1 GARAVAHRRQRR
13 QHPLRR
19 SRPRHRRPDLDARR
33 GDSGDGRRGARG
45 EDAGPAAGRPHLHRR
60 RRHLDGGFPRGAEP
74 RGGPR
79 RAVRPDRRAQR
90 LRLFDPHFAADE
102 DQAHRRPRRRLR
114 HPGRDGGRERRPRG
128 LRGDEEG
135 RRAGARRGRADAHRG
150 EDFPDERPRRAR
162 RRGLRAARAVRRVA
176 EERSDRPLRAP
187 SAGPWPRDAGRS
199 AKNRRRDRP
208 RPRRRGRFR
217 ARLADAAARARA
229 RRGLRARSGGRSWD
243 DPARCTARER
253 SHAERGRCP
262 MSATT
267 SQTYLEA
274 IRQGMWDEMEQDE
287 QVFLLGQ
294 DVGTYGGAFRVTAG
308 FLDHFGP
315 KRVID
320 TPISESGMVGAAIGA
335 SMLGLRPI
343 VEMQF
348 IDFISCAYNQIIN
361 FAATCRYRWGQ
372 SVPIVIRGPSGGNVH
387 GSAFHSQNPES
398 YFQHTP
404 GLKIVAP
411 SSAVDAKG
419 LIRAAIR
426 DPNPVLFFEHKYL
439 YRRIKEDVP
448 GGDWIVP
455 IGKARLARTGR
466 DLSIVTYGAMLHV
479 ALDAAARL
487 ESEGIEIEVLDLRT
501 IKPLDQEAILATAK
515 KTSRVLVLTEEQTTG
530 SVAGEVAARIG
541 ELAFGFLDAPVT
553 RF

>member
-1 GARAVAHRRQRR
+1 
-13 QHPLRR
+13 
-19 SRPRHRRPDLDARR
+19 
-33 GDSGDGRRGARG
+33 
-45 EDAGPAAGRPHLHRR
+45 
-60 RRHLDGGFPRGAEP
+60 
-74 RGGPR
+74 
-79 RAVRPDRRAQR
+79 
-90 LRLFDPHFAADE
+90 
-102 DQAHRRPRRRLR
+102 
-114 HPGRDGGRERRPRG
+114 
-128 LRGDEEG
+128 
-135 RRAGARRGRADAHRG
+135 
-150 EDFPDERPRRAR
+150 
-162 RRGLRAARAVRRVA
+162 
-176 EERSDRPLRAP
+176 
-187 SAGPWPRDAGRS
+187 
-199 AKNRRRDRP
+199 
-208 RPRRRGRFR
+208 
-217 ARLADAAARARA
+217 
-229 RRGLRARSGGRSWD
+229 
-243 DPARCTARER
+243 
-253 SHAERGRCP
+253 
-262 MSATT
+262 MSTT

-287 QVFLLGQ
+287 RVFLLGQ

-315 KRVID
+315 NRVID

-335 SMLGLRPI
+335 SMMGLRPI

-372 SVPIVIRGPSGGNVH
+372 SVPIVVRGPSGGNIH

-439 YRRIKEDVP
+439 YRRIKEEVP
-448 GGDWIVP
+448 DGDWIVP

-487 ESEGIEIEVLDLRT
+487 ETDGIEIEVLDLRT
-501 IKPLDQEAILATAK
+501 IKPLDQEAILATAR
-515 KTSRVLVLTEEQTTG
+515 KTHRVLVLTEEQTTG
-530 SVAGEVAARIG
+530 SVAGEVAARVG
-541 ELAFGFLDAPVT
+541 ELAFAWLDAPVT
-553 RF
+553 RFCCPDTPVPFSPTMEEFYLPNAEKLVAKVRDLLRY